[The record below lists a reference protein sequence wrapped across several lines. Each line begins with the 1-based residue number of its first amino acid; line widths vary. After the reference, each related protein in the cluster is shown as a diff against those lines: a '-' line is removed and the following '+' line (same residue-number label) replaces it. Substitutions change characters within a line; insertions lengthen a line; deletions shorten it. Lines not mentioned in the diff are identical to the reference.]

1 MYFGIKMNQYKISNI
16 KKTLKAIR
24 HSIRGLKI
32 AFLTESA
39 LRLEIGIFI
48 ILIPLSFVFKSNF
61 LSQILLITPWFLVI
75 IVELINTAIETIV
88 DRIGLEH
95 HQLSARAKDIGS
107 AAVFIAIL
115 NAAVI
120 WLFFI
125 VNMLD

>member
-1 MYFGIKMNQYKISNI
+1 MKQHKIFNI
-16 KKTLKAIR
+16 KKTLMAVR

-48 ILIPLSFVFKSNF
+48 ILIPFSFVFKSNF
-61 LSQILLITPWFLVI
+61 LNQVLLITPWFLVI
-75 IVELINTAIETIV
+75 IVELINTAVETIV

-95 HQLSARAKDIGS
+95 HQLSAKAKDIGS

-115 NAAVI
+115 NAVVI
-120 WLFFI
+120 WLLLI
-125 VNMLD
+125 VNMLK